1 MPEAIDV
8 FVHRSDVWHEISDG
22 VQGYHNVEVMVHK
35 RAINDFIHLQILMA
49 QEEEEAFEP
58 LSVYRSVHLME
69 VGQVEH
75 STAVQF
81 TSVLFVG
88 RKNFEENLIKFV

>member
-1 MPEAIDV
+1 
-8 FVHRSDVWHEISDG
+8 
-22 VQGYHNVEVMVHK
+22 
-35 RAINDFIHLQILMA
+35 MA
-49 QEEEEAFEP
+49 QEEEAFEP
-58 LSVYRSVHLME
+58 LSVYRSIHLME